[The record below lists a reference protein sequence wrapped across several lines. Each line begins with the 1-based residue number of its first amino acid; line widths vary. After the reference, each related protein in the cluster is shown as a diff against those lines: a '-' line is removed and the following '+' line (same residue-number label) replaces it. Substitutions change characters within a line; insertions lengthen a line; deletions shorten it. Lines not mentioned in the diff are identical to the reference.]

1 MNLEIKDAG
10 TARKIATV
18 SFDATE
24 VSKKESQACHEI
36 SRVANIPGFRKGKAP
51 TSVIR
56 KKFSRELKDEL
67 NRKISTEAYEAV
79 LAEKD
84 LRIHS
89 ILKVDPGELDPK
101 SPATVEVTID
111 VEPDF
116 ELPEYEKFELDIQP
130 IEINEDDVANELQSL
145 CDQRAS
151 FEVVERKAEKGDYVK
166 CSYEGKMGEVSVAE
180 LVPDKPMY
188 GKQSNTW
195 EEAGQE
201 KGLGVD
207 AIAQAI
213 IGMAKNEK
221 TEIEAKFDED
231 FELSPLAG
239 KTVSYSLEVHE
250 IRQKKSPEPN
260 SKEFLESLKVENLDS
275 LKERIKDDLK
285 SRKEQENL
293 NAKRQQVTQKILEM
307 PDFPLPQQA
316 VEDESKNIFQGNAQR
331 ALQSGAKQ
339 EEIEEKRDE
348 LWKQS
353 QTQAEAR
360 VKLTITLGRIAEKE
374 KVEVKNEDL
383 AQAATRE
390 AMMLRKDPA
399 EYVKELSQDRVRLNR
414 FRLDILHDKT
424 LELLASMGTEKV
436 CEIEGEHTD

>member
-18 SFDATE
+18 SFDAAE

-180 LVPDKPMY
+180 LVP
-188 GKQSNTW
+188 
-195 EEAGQE
+195 
-201 KGLGVD
+201 
-207 AIAQAI
+207 
-213 IGMAKNEK
+213 
-221 TEIEAKFDED
+221 
-231 FELSPLAG
+231 
-239 KTVSYSLEVHE
+239 
-250 IRQKKSPEPN
+250 
-260 SKEFLESLKVENLDS
+260 
-275 LKERIKDDLK
+275 
-285 SRKEQENL
+285 
-293 NAKRQQVTQKILEM
+293 
-307 PDFPLPQQA
+307 
-316 VEDESKNIFQGNAQR
+316 
-331 ALQSGAKQ
+331 
-339 EEIEEKRDE
+339 
-348 LWKQS
+348 
-353 QTQAEAR
+353 
-360 VKLTITLGRIAEKE
+360 
-374 KVEVKNEDL
+374 
-383 AQAATRE
+383 
-390 AMMLRKDPA
+390 
-399 EYVKELSQDRVRLNR
+399 
-414 FRLDILHDKT
+414 
-424 LELLASMGTEKV
+424 
-436 CEIEGEHTD
+436 

>member
-1 MNLEIKDAG
+1 
-10 TARKIATV
+10 
-18 SFDATE
+18 
-24 VSKKESQACHEI
+24 
-36 SRVANIPGFRKGKAP
+36 
-51 TSVIR
+51 
-56 KKFSRELKDEL
+56 
-67 NRKISTEAYEAV
+67 
-79 LAEKD
+79 
-84 LRIHS
+84 
-89 ILKVDPGELDPK
+89 
-101 SPATVEVTID
+101 
-111 VEPDF
+111 
-116 ELPEYEKFELDIQP
+116 
-130 IEINEDDVANELQSL
+130 
-145 CDQRAS
+145 
-151 FEVVERKAEKGDYVK
+151 
-166 CSYEGKMGEVSVAE
+166 MGEESVAE

-213 IGMAKNEK
+213 IGMAKDEK
-221 TEIEAKFDED
+221 AEIEAKFEED
-231 FELSPLAG
+231 FELAPIAG

-250 IRQKKSPEPN
+250 VRQKKSPDPN

-339 EEIEEKRDE
+339 EEIEEKRDA

-424 LELLASMGTEKV
+424 LELVASMGTEKV
-436 CEIEGEHTD
+436 CEIEEEPTN